1 MHVQTRY
8 DNNYDIKFN
17 VHYSFLD
24 SDTFIVKGAEKIA
37 KILTKV
43 TYAWGKWSLVL
54 IIFFLHYFTT
64 VNFNTKYI

>member
-17 VHYSFLD
+17 VHYFFLD

-37 KILTKV
+37 NKRTKV
-43 TYAWGKWSLVL
+43 TYA
-54 IIFFLHYFTT
+54 
-64 VNFNTKYI
+64 

>member
-1 MHVQTRY
+1 MHVQNRY

-24 SDTFIVKGAEKIA
+24 SDTFMVKGAEKIA

-43 TYAWGKWSLVL
+43 TYA
-54 IIFFLHYFTT
+54 
-64 VNFNTKYI
+64 

>member
-37 KILTKV
+37 KKLTKV
-43 TYAWGKWSLVL
+43 TCA
-54 IIFFLHYFTT
+54 
-64 VNFNTKYI
+64 